1 MDTDRMKDLVDRYLA
16 GYNAFDIDGM
26 LALLSPDVRFENH
39 SGGQLTAAATGMDEF
54 RELAGQ
60 SRQLFLEREQRI
72 LDISFGQDSAVAT
85 IAWRGR
91 LAVDIPEG
99 PPAGP
104 VLELQGTSEFSFA
117 NGRIS
122 RLVDRS

>member
-1 MDTDRMKDLVDRYLA
+1 MDTDSMKDLVDRYLA
-16 GYNAFDIDGM
+16 ACNAFDIDGM

-39 SGGQLTAAATGMDEF
+39 SGGQLTAAATGTDEF
-54 RELAGQ
+54 RDLAGQ
-60 SRQLFLEREQRI
+60 SRQLFLEGEQRI

-99 PPAGP
+99 PPAGS

-117 NGRIS
+117 HGLIS